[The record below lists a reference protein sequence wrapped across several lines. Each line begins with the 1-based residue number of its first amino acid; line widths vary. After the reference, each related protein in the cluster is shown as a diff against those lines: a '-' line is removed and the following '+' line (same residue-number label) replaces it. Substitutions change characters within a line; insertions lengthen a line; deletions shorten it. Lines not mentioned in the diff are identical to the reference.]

1 MKELQNMIRSEI
13 ATSYRL
19 RDLAKNDK
27 ISREKTTQIYEEAKK
42 HDKKI
47 IFLKNF
53 KKALEDQK

>member
-53 KKALEDQK
+53 KKALEEQK